1 MDVTAI
7 DVAKEI
13 LATFTVLFLAGALA
27 AKLADLLRIPDVV
40 LFLLIGIVAGPPGL
54 NLLAVPAE
62 SVLNQLTLIL
72 GASFLL
78 YHGGTGVSFG
88 VLKQTWITLTL
99 LATVAVLIMVV
110 IVGYAAHWALG
121 IDLMYAL
128 LLAAVLASTDP
139 ATLVPIFLSIK
150 IRAKVSETVLSE
162 SAFNDATG
170 AICTFAIL
178 GMIGTGHV
186 SVWDSLIKFCVMAGG
201 GILIGLVCGLS
212 FAALKC
218 NLCRHFFG
226 DYAQVLLLPLIFI
239 AYLSSEYFGAS
250 GFMAVFVIGLVYGNL
265 DFFGWHMRSD
275 HRANLLSFVDHG
287 SLLLRMVIF
296 ILLGTHVDFAVVKQF
311 LLPGIVIIAV
321 FMLVARPVAVLACA
335 LPDRRA
341 RWQKN
346 EIIFMFWTRE
356 TGVIPAA
363 LSGMLVGMGIPYADV
378 IAAIT
383 FMAILATLVI
393 QASTTKW
400 LAARLNLLEEPAGSG
415 ADG

>member
-1 MDVTAI
+1 MEANAI
-7 DVAKEI
+7 EVSKQI
-13 LATFTVLFLAGALA
+13 LATFSVLFVAGALA
-27 AKLADLLRIPDVV
+27 AKLADMLRVPDVV
-40 LFLLIGIVAGPPGL
+40 LFLLIGIVVGPPGL
-54 NLLAVPAE
+54 NLLEVPAE

-78 YHGGTGVSFG
+78 YHGGTGVSLG
-88 VLKQTWITLTL
+88 VLKQTWVTLTL

-110 IVGYAAHWALG
+110 IVGYTAHWALG

-128 LLAAVLASTDP
+128 LLAAVLAATDP
-139 ATLVPIFLSIK
+139 ATLVPIFLATK

-162 SAFNDATG
+162 SAFNDATS

-178 GMIGTGHV
+178 GMISTGHV
-186 SVWDSLIKFCVMAGG
+186 SAWDSLIKFCVMAGG
-201 GILIGLVCGLS
+201 GIIIGLICGMF
-212 FAALKC
+212 FAWLKC
-218 NLCRHFFG
+218 NQCRHFFG
-226 DYAQVLLLPLIFI
+226 GYAQVLLLPLIFI
-239 AYLSSEYFGAS
+239 AYLASEHFGAS

-275 HRANLLSFVDHG
+275 HHENLISFVDHG
-287 SLLLRMVIF
+287 SLLLRMIIF

-321 FMLVARPVAVLACA
+321 FMLIARPVAVLACA

-341 RWQKN
+341 RWERN

-363 LSGMLVGMGIPYADV
+363 LSGMLIGMGIPHADV

-400 LAARLNLLEEPAGSG
+400 LAAKLGLLEHPAGSG

>member
-1 MDVTAI
+1 MEATATE
-7 DVAKEI
+7 VAKEI
-13 LATFTVLFLAGALA
+13 LASFAVLFVAGALA
-27 AKLADLLRIPDVV
+27 AKLADLLRVPDVV

-54 NLLAVPAE
+54 NLLSVPAE

-78 YHGGTGVSFG
+78 YQGGTSVSFG
-88 VLKQTWITLTL
+88 VLKQTWLTLTL

-110 IVGYAAHWALG
+110 IVGYTVHLALG
-121 IDLMYAL
+121 IDLMYAF

-139 ATLVPIFLSIK
+139 ATLVPIFLAVR
-150 IRAKVSETVLSE
+150 IRAKVAETVLSE

-178 GMIGTGHV
+178 GMISTGHV
-186 SVWDSLIKFCVMAGG
+186 SAWESLLKFCVMAGG
-201 GILIGLVCGLS
+201 GIIIGLVCGLS
-212 FAALKC
+212 FAFVKC

-265 DFFGWHMRSD
+265 EFFGWHMRSD
-275 HRANLLSFVDHG
+275 HHANLLSFVDHG

-311 LLPGIVIIAV
+311 LIPGVVIIAV
-321 FMLVARPVAVLACA
+321 FMFIARPIAVLACV

-341 RWQKN
+341 RWERN
-346 EIIFMFWTRE
+346 EILFMFWTRE
-356 TGVIPAA
+356 TGVISAA

-378 IAAIT
+378 IAAVT

-400 LAARLNLLEEPAGSG
+400 LAAKLGLLEEPAGDG
-415 ADG
+415 AEG